1 MKCSFTLVYF
11 QRRLDLREICCEY
24 GKLIVGS
31 YQRMRICR
39 DIHLTAGHIEV
50 RISRPLHTELNSHEF
65 SGG

>member
-1 MKCSFTLVYF
+1 MQW
-11 QRRLDLREICCEY
+11 QRH
-24 GKLIVGS
+24 
-31 YQRMRICR
+31 